1 MKRFYKTATADQVDG
16 GWQVK
21 LDSRGVKTVAG
32 SPQIVPSETLAKA
45 MAEEWSAQGE
55 KLDAKTLILRDAS
68 DHAID
73 IVAPDRELAIT
84 KLLAFAETDTLCY
97 RADPDEPLYHRQID
111 RWEPLVS
118 RIEASRRI
126 KLERTSGIMHRQ
138 QPTETLDRL
147 RAELSQ
153 MDDFALSALTA
164 AASLAASLCVG
175 LAAIE
180 DGADAE
186 ELWAIANLEEDWQ
199 AEQWGWEASAEEL
212 RAKRLGNFRE
222 AMRFAALSR

>member
-1 MKRFYKTATADQVDG
+1 MKRFYKTVSSGQVDG
-16 GWQVK
+16 GWQVM
-21 LDSRGVKTVAG
+21 LDGRGVKTAAG
-32 SPQIVPSETLAKA
+32 LPQIVTSKVLADA
-45 MAEEWSAQGE
+45 MAEEWSVQGE
-55 KLDAKTLILRDAS
+55 ELDAKTLVLRDAA

-97 RADPDEPLYHRQID
+97 RADPDDALYRRQID
-111 RWEPLVS
+111 CWEPLIG
-118 RIEASRRI
+118 RIEASRTI
-126 KLERTSGIMHRQ
+126 ELERTSGIMHRQ
-138 QPTETLDRL
+138 QLAETLDKL

-153 MDDFALSALTA
+153 MDDFALSALTV

-175 LAAIE
+175 LAALE

-186 ELWAIANLEEDWQ
+186 ELWTLANLEEDWQ

-212 RAKRLGNFRE
+212 RASRLGNFKD
-222 AMRFAALSR
+222 AIRFAALSR